1 MDITKTTT
9 DLFSHNLP
17 EFVKGIILLVLTV
30 IIAKIIQLRI
40 SYVKASLEKN
50 KSDEKTELNNK
61 IIMLTVGNIIYWLII
76 IFGILISLKYFGID
90 VSSLLV
96 VLGTVG
102 LAIGL
107 AMQNT
112 LTEIISGIMILLL
125 NYYDIGD
132 LISIQIGSEN
142 IFGKVDQF
150 DLFGT
155 MIKDSD
161 RRVHRVSNTS
171 IVKSHLINYYKN
183 KEVSVGIEV
192 SISNNNTVDI
202 NSLLDSLKNTV
213 EVEISEYITDKEL
226 ISVFISD
233 MSKSGTQIYVR
244 IPVESENFLPARGKA
259 RKVIRE
265 FCNKNSLLLLD
276 NFYQSNRTT
285 NYYS

>member
-1 MDITKTTT
+1 MIT
-9 DLFSHNLP
+9 
-17 EFVKGIILLVLTV
+17 I
-30 IIAKIIQLRI
+30 
-40 SYVKASLEKN
+40 
-50 KSDEKTELNNK
+50 
-61 IIMLTVGNIIYWLII
+61 GNIVYWLII
-76 IFGILISLKYFGID
+76 IFGVILSLKYFGID

-102 LAIGL
+102 LALGL

-112 LTEIISGIMILLL
+112 LTEMISGIMILLL
-125 NYYDIGD
+125 NYYDLGD
-132 LISIQIGSEN
+132 LISIQVGSEN
-142 IFGKVDQF
+142 IFGKVEHF

-161 RRVHRVSNTS
+161 RRIHRVSNTS

-192 SISNNNTVDI
+192 SISNNNTTIDI
-202 NSLLDSLKNTV
+202 NSLLDTLKDTV
-213 EVEISEYITDKEL
+213 EVELSNYITDKEL

-233 MSKSGTQIYVR
+233 MSKTGTQIYVR
-244 IPVESENFLPARGKA
+244 IPVESENFLPARSQT

-285 NYYS
+285 NYYSS

>member
-40 SYVKASLEKN
+40 SYVKASIEKN
-50 KSDEKTELNNK
+50 KSDQKTEVNNK

-125 NYYDIGD
+125 NYYEF
-132 LISIQIGSEN
+132 LY
-142 IFGKVDQF
+142 
-150 DLFGT
+150 
-155 MIKDSD
+155 
-161 RRVHRVSNTS
+161 
-171 IVKSHLINYYKN
+171 NYYY
-183 KEVSVGIEV
+183 
-192 SISNNNTVDI
+192 
-202 NSLLDSLKNTV
+202 
-213 EVEISEYITDKEL
+213 EY
-226 ISVFISD
+226 
-233 MSKSGTQIYVR
+233 
-244 IPVESENFLPARGKA
+244 
-259 RKVIRE
+259 
-265 FCNKNSLLLLD
+265 
-276 NFYQSNRTT
+276 
-285 NYYS
+285 